1 MSDREFKEG
10 PADPLEGYLRN
21 LTRRR
26 FFGSMAGGV
35 LGGLGAT
42 GETQS
47 TILGR
52 AWRTSRARSTT
63 TCSACRATRTRGA
76 RRDMRR
82 LVPRERAW
90 RAAPLRYKCLATV

>member
-1 MSDREFKEG
+1 MSDQEFKEG

-42 GETQS
+42 ALGSLVGDRPAFAGTRVNEVDE
-47 TILGR
+47 IL
-52 AWRTSRARSTT
+52 ASI
-63 TCSACRATRTRGA
+63 
-76 RRDMRR
+76 
-82 LVPRERAW
+82 PHH
-90 RAAPLRYKCLATV
+90 APKAKR